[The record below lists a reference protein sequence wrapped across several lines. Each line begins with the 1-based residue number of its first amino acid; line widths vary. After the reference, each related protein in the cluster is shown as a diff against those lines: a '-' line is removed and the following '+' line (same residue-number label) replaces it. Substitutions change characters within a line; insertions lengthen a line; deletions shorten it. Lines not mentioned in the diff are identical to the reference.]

1 MAYITGATGMSE
13 PQIPVTNL
21 KLQYERHARE
31 ISRVVEEVLRSGW
44 YILGSQ
50 VKAFEVEFA
59 AWLGAEY
66 CLGVASGTDAVS
78 LALAS
83 CGIGCGD
90 EVITVSH
97 SAVATV
103 AAIERI
109 GAVPVFVDITP
120 RTRCI
125 DPALIEKVISSATKA
140 IVPVHIYGQPAPMQE
155 ISAVAAKYGLK
166 VIEDCA
172 QAHGAEIGGQRVGT
186 FGDAAA
192 FSFYP
197 TKNLGAMGDGGAV
210 VTNKTDIGAQ
220 CRYLREYGWKE
231 RYISYMPGFNSRLDE
246 MQAAILRIK
255 LKYLEED
262 NRRRRHIASLYDHAL
277 QGAGVTPPQEI
288 KDTLHA
294 MHLYVIESNERDSLR
309 LHLSVKN
316 IQTALHYPVP
326 IHLQPAYNGRIK
338 GCDQLPVTE
347 KLYEKVLTLP
357 LYPELTDAEVNRVC
371 QALRSF
377 SEGTA

>member
-1 MAYITGATGMSE
+1 MASITGTLAMSE
-13 PQIPVTNL
+13 PIPVTNL
-21 KLQYERHARE
+21 KLQYERHALE
-31 ISRVVEEVLRSGW
+31 ISRAIEEVLQSGW

-50 VKAFEVEFA
+50 VMAFEDEFA

-90 EVITVSH
+90 EVVTVSH

-109 GAVPVFVDITP
+109 GAVPVFVDIVP
-120 RTRCI
+120 GTRCL
-125 DPALIEKVISSATKA
+125 DPALIEKAISPATKA
-140 IVPVHIYGQPAPMQE
+140 VVPVHIYGQPAPMQQ
-155 ISAVAAKYGLK
+155 ISAIAAKYDLK
-166 VIEDCA
+166 IVEDCA
-172 QAHGAEIGGQRVGT
+172 QAHGAEIDGQRVGT

-210 VTNKTDIGAQ
+210 VTNNADIAAQ

-246 MQAAILRIK
+246 MQATILRVK
-255 LKYLEED
+255 LKYLDED
-262 NRRRRHIASLYDHAL
+262 NRHRRQIASLYDQAL
-277 QGAGVTPPQEI
+277 EGSGMRMPQRI
-288 KDTLHA
+288 KGTQHA
-294 MHLYVIESNERDSLR
+294 MHLYVIESGERDRLR
-309 LHLSVKN
+309 TYLSANN

-326 IHLQPAYNGRIK
+326 IHLQPAYSGRIR

-347 KLYEKVLTLP
+347 KLYEKILTLP
-357 LYPELTDAEVNRVC
+357 LFPGLTDSQVDRVC
-371 QALRSF
+371 KALICFDKGS
-377 SEGTA
+377 A